1 MNAEVDS
8 EVADSAALAE
18 AVPAAAVPAEI
29 FEGRELKLAFDGIFS
44 KNNRRMET
52 MKKGL
57 WIALGVVGA
66 IVLGLLAVGNSY
78 VSAKNQMVAYDQ
90 DVQDSFSA
98 IDVDMQRRSD
108 LIPNLVATVKGYA
121 AVEENILTAI
131 ANARAGLMTAKTPD
145 EKLAANDRLNVAI
158 LPLMRMQESYP
169 QLKSNEQF
177 MRLEDEL
184 SGTENRIAVSRL
196 RYNDK
201 IKTYNVFIQ
210 QFPNSIWANFAGFHT
225 RNQYY
230 SADDAAKTAP
240 KVDFSNPTSNTTT
253 K

>member
-1 MNAEVDS
+1 
-8 EVADSAALAE
+8 
-18 AVPAAAVPAEI
+18 
-29 FEGRELKLAFDGIFS
+29 
-44 KNNRRMET
+44 

-66 IVLGLLAVGNSY
+66 IVLGLLLVGNSY
-78 VSAKNQMVAYDQ
+78 VTAKNQMVAYDQ

-98 IDVDMQRRSD
+98 IDVDLQRRSD

-145 EKLAANDRLNVAI
+145 EKLAANDRLNVAL
-158 LPLMRMQESYP
+158 LPLMRMQENYP

-196 RYNDK
+196 RYNEK
-201 IKTYNVFIQ
+201 IKDYNVFIQ
-210 QFPNSIWANFAGFHT
+210 QFPNSIWANIAGFHT

-230 SADDAAKTAP
+230 TADAASKTAP
-240 KVDFSNPTSNTTT
+240 KVDFSTS